1 MNDFLKGYHYCFDE
15 FKKLRKLNPQMPL
28 DKAIEEA
35 EKRAKETFLA
45 KPNVI
50 VMKFDKKADC
60 IVVDEQKTEA
70 LHLQDVMMTLDEV
83 EDYVPE
89 SPVANPQPTNP
100 VIVNPFLLKE
110 DSAEGKFVRKTIHEK
125 CKGLTPKQKILE
137 SMMFFQQCNPDG
149 PHPDEKFFEEHADNL
164 YVNVHQMLYI
174 IEHTTEE
181 ILTEFCKA
189 SFGRS
194 ELPITEALISL
205 AKEKKIISY

>member
-60 IVVDEQKTEA
+60 IVVDENKTEA
-70 LHLQDVMMTLDEV
+70 LHLQDVMMTLDGENN
-83 EDYVPE
+83 VPE
-89 SPVANPQPTNP
+89 SPVANPIPS

-110 DSAEGKFVRKTIHEK
+110 DSKEGRFIIKTANAK
-125 CKGLTPKQKILE
+125 CKNLTSKQKILE

-164 YVNVHQMLYI
+164 FVNVHQMLYI
-174 IEHTTEE
+174 VEHTTEE
-181 ILTEFCKA
+181 ILTDFCKA
-189 SFGRS
+189 SFGRA
-194 ELPITEALISL
+194 ELPITEALITL